1 MYLRNIKV
9 QIEVA
14 NVKKENNENIVIT
27 EGYCKEEQ
35 IRDECEDFMISSTN
49 LDTYRNKY
57 FYIKREDL
65 DTFQKNLIVPDYKP
79 CPKGKKKCGI
89 LDSLGNILC
98 LNESEKCPINNII
111 INNNEKMDGYN
122 SFELNEGKYF
132 HFTNRF
138 TDNHIISDL
147 SVFFQQS
154 CSYSQD
160 NFWEKFFKNENDEG
174 SLDCKKSKGEFDYR
188 YTYLDKYNLSLFY
201 KDNYIFFCL

>member
-1 MYLRNIKV
+1 
-9 QIEVA
+9 
-14 NVKKENNENIVIT
+14 
-27 EGYCKEEQ
+27 
-35 IRDECEDFMISSTN
+35 MISSTN

-57 FYIKREDL
+57 FYIKRENL
-65 DTFQKNLIVPDYKP
+65 LTFQKNLIVPDYKP

-138 TDNHIISDL
+138 TDNHIISICIF
-147 SVFFQQS
+147 STTMF
-154 CSYSQD
+154 
-160 NFWEKFFKNENDEG
+160 
-174 SLDCKKSKGEFDYR
+174 
-188 YTYLDKYNLSLFY
+188 LFSR
-201 KDNYIFFCL
+201 